1 MKKTSRNRMAA
12 PVSASFALL
21 LALSACSS
29 SGVNQGGSTN
39 NSGSSE
45 SASTSTEDGRQ
56 IVGLGDD
63 NKAGKPRPRSE
74 RKSYGDRYQVK
85 SDGSWTEKTLSGQE
99 KITVNADGT
108 WVNKI
113 DGREFTLHADGSWES
128 TEKYSGSKTVIH
140 VNPDGSWNLQ
150 EQRKENEE
158 PSKKAEV
165 RADGTWEVD
174 ELGVKY
180 VGKADGTATKKDSK
194 ADEEKPISR
203 SEWPDIFPKY
213 VASLYKEDGSLV
225 TSVPKDGVIPLK
237 PRTAL
242 PLGVSA
248 KKAVPGTDEYRR
260 DLAELEG
267 TLLTDENK
275 AGKPRPRP
283 EREVNPQA
291 KVNPD
296 GSWSW
301 KKNEDTELT
310 VATDG
315 TWVQREKAV
324 GQKTTTLYADGSW
337 EEKETKSDGEEATT
351 HVNPD
356 GTWRTTDGSRKE
368 ELHADGTWRSESSG
382 GFVTYSDVNGKV
394 YMEGSSGKP
403 FEITNETYTTVRT
416 PRVPSPRVGDGL
428 GIGGGG
434 VLPLT
439 PRKPLYP
446 GQKAFS

>member
-29 SGVNQGGSTN
+29 SGVNQGGGAN

-45 SASTSTEDGRQ
+45 SASAPTEDGRQ

-74 RKSYGDRYQVK
+74 RETRGNQNQVK

-108 WVNKI
+108 WVNKT
-113 DGREFTLHADGSWES
+113 GEKEFTLHADGSWES
-128 TEKYSGSKTVIH
+128 TEKLSNSKTVIH
-140 VNPDGSWNLQ
+140 VNPDGSWSIQ
-150 EQRKENEE
+150 EQGKENKE
-158 PSKKAEV
+158 PSNKAEV

-248 KKAVPGTDEYRR
+248 KKAVPETDEYRR

-283 EREVNPQA
+283 EREVNSQA

-301 KKNEDTELT
+301 NKGDTELT

-315 TWVQREKAV
+315 TWVQHEKAV

-337 EEKETKSDGEEATT
+337 EEKETKSGGEEAVT
-351 HVNPD
+351 HVYPD
-356 GTWRTTDGSRKE
+356 GTWYD
-368 ELHADGTWRSESSG
+368 
-382 GFVTYSDVNGKV
+382 
-394 YMEGSSGKP
+394 
-403 FEITNETYTTVRT
+403 
-416 PRVPSPRVGDGL
+416 
-428 GIGGGG
+428 
-434 VLPLT
+434 
-439 PRKPLYP
+439 
-446 GQKAFS
+446 

>member
-29 SGVNQGGSTN
+29 SGVNQGGGTN

-45 SASTSTEDGRQ
+45 SASAPTEDGRQ

-74 RKSYGDRYQVK
+74 RETRGNQNQVK

-108 WVNKI
+108 WENKT
-113 DGREFTLHADGSWES
+113 GEKEFTLHADGSWES
-128 TEKYSGSKTVIH
+128 TEKLSNSKTVIH
-140 VNPDGSWNLQ
+140 VNPDGSWSIQ
-150 EQRKENEE
+150 EQGKENKE
-158 PSKKAEV
+158 PSNKAEV

-248 KKAVPGTDEYRR
+248 KKAVPETDEYRR

-283 EREVNPQA
+283 NDPISSSDKPWVKINDSDGSWTYIKRGSDHIEVKADGTWTAETGMKSMQL
-291 KVNPD
+291 NPD
-296 GSWSW
+296 GSW
-301 KKNEDTELT
+301 DMT
-310 VATDG
+310 VK
-315 TWVQREKAV
+315 ENV
-324 GQKTTTLYADGSW
+324 GYGSRQVI
-337 EEKETKSDGEEATT
+337 

-356 GTWRTTDGSRKE
+356 GTFRYMKDKEVKTVTCADGS
-368 ELHADGTWRSESSG
+368 W
-382 GFVTYSDVNGKV
+382 V
-394 YMEGSSGKP
+394 
-403 FEITNETYTTVRT
+403 EITPRSVSVGDRNKEITTTVSSDGKIKDEGFSG
-416 PRVPSPRVGDGL
+416 PRNTRNDLSVSGYGSPGA
-428 GIGGGG
+428 GG
-434 VLPLT
+434 V
-439 PRKPLYP
+439 KPLEP
-446 GQKAFS
+446 RRILKGGVRL

>member
-1 MKKTSRNRMAA
+1 MKKTNRNRMAA

-29 SGVNQGGSTN
+29 SGVNQGGGTN

-74 RKSYGDRYQVK
+74 RETRGNQNQVK

-108 WVNKI
+108 WENKT
-113 DGREFTLHADGSWES
+113 GEKEFTLHADGSWES
-128 TEKYSGSKTVIH
+128 TEKLSNSKTVIH
-140 VNPDGSWNLQ
+140 VNPDGSWSIQ
-150 EQRKENEE
+150 EQGKENKE

-248 KKAVPGTDEYRR
+248 KKAVPETDEYRR

-283 EREVNPQA
+283 NDPISSSDKPWVKINDSDGSWTYIKRGSDHIEVKADGTWTAETGMKSMQL
-291 KVNPD
+291 NPD
-296 GSWSW
+296 GSW
-301 KKNEDTELT
+301 DMT
-310 VATDG
+310 VK
-315 TWVQREKAV
+315 ENV
-324 GQKTTTLYADGSW
+324 GYGSRQVI
-337 EEKETKSDGEEATT
+337 

-356 GTWRTTDGSRKE
+356 GTFRYMKDKEVKTVTCADGS
-368 ELHADGTWRSESSG
+368 W
-382 GFVTYSDVNGKV
+382 V
-394 YMEGSSGKP
+394 
-403 FEITNETYTTVRT
+403 EITPRSVSVGDRDKEITTTVSSDGKIEDEGFSG
-416 PRVPSPRVGDGL
+416 PRNTRNDLSVSGYGAPGA
-428 GIGGGG
+428 GG
-434 VLPLT
+434 V
-439 PRKPLYP
+439 KPLKP
-446 GQKAFS
+446 RSILKGGVRL